1 MATQAARKA
10 RPSDQ
15 GNLHANIGE
24 RAMALLT
31 EEYYTR
37 NLRGQRCNKSQI
49 VEEAILRLLED
60 VGAQPDS
67 HSGYRPDENNR
78 LD

>member
-1 MATQAARKA
+1 MGVITGRAR

-49 VEEAILRLLED
+49 VEEAILRLLEGG
-60 VGAQPDS
+60 GAQPDS
-67 HSGYRPDENNR
+67 HSGYRPDDNRR

>member
-1 MATQAARKA
+1 MATHAARKT

-31 EEYYTR
+31 EEYHTR

-67 HSGYRPDENNR
+67 QSGYIPDENNR

>member
-1 MATQAARKA
+1 MGVITGRAR

-67 HSGYRPDENNR
+67 HSGYRPDEKNR